1 MFQKGFKTE
10 NKLTREAL
18 VRMKLKTKQ
27 DLVKEC
33 YLVAETTRKKRGN
46 AGDISIVGCSDRTVL
61 LEAKLYYLSAPRD
74 LIISKMSN
82 LRKGL

>member
-46 AGDISIVGCSDRTVL
+46 AGDISTCGVKK
-61 LEAKLYYLSAPRD
+61 KL
-74 LIISKMSN
+74 SN
-82 LRKGL
+82 NVYCIALKWLGA